1 MSAQGGTLQRR
12 GTIELPIWPVVA
24 VVVAAIAAAVGMTL
38 LGDAAR
44 TRFVTS
50 VTDSERLANSTAAIR
65 EQGAVAPAIPAIRP
79 IDASVLEASTAAVRE
94 QGASLPIL
102 VGISHATPLPATVG
116 YVGFENPAA
125 YVTEAP
131 AYAGF
136 ENPGAYITQAPAYA
150 GFENPA
156 GYATATWD
164 SVGGPNEALHRRF
177 TPPQEDAAGTD
188 PIIVNGH
195 ACMQCR

>member
-1 MSAQGGTLQRR
+1 MSTQGGTLQRR

-24 VVVAAIAAAVGMTL
+24 LVAAAIAAAVGITL
-38 LGDAAR
+38 LGNAGQ

-50 VTDSERLANSTAAIR
+50 VTDSERLANSTAA
-65 EQGAVAPAIPAIRP
+65 
-79 IDASVLEASTAAVRE
+79 VRE
-94 QGASLPIL
+94 QGASLPVL
-102 VGISHATPLPATVG
+102 VGISHVTPLPATVG
-116 YVGFENPAA
+116 YVGFENPGA
-125 YVTEAP
+125 YITEAP

-136 ENPGAYITQAPAYA
+136 ENPAAYA
-150 GFENPA
+150 TPS
-156 GYATATWD
+156 WD

-177 TPPQEDAAGTD
+177 SPPQEGAAPRTG